1 MASLSLVLVLQL
13 ATPSLSLN
21 FGGIDVLHARAL
33 RTRLSGLVTASAD
46 DDALRSLSQQLQAA
60 NAKASEAANAEARL
74 RNMVA
79 TAKEAADREITARL
93 AAEDASE
100 ELQAEVDALRSLY
113 ASDVDALQQSVDEL
127 TAQVE
132 KQGGGGEEEGP
143 TDERMAELTAERNE
157 LRGRALVAEAD
168 LADAVAELDAVR
180 VLAGQDAAAH
190 ESAMEDMSEQLDA
203 AKAAAAEAALVG
215 GDEGAQE
222 VIREL
227 RGQVS
232 ELLSALEQVQ
242 GGAVAELMTLRPR
255 IAEMERERDGT
266 GSETQM
272 QDGLPFPL
280 PE

>member
-46 DDALRSLSQQLQAA
+46 DDAMRPLSQQLQAA

-266 GSETQM
+266 SSETQM